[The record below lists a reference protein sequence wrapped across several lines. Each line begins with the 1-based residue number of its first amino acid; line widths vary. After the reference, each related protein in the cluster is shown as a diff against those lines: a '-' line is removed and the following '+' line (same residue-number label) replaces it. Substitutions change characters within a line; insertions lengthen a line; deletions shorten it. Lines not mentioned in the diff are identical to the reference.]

1 MVLKIGLMDYST
13 KIPIRLLLFILFVP
27 ALLWGYGKAI
37 VRMAQINNVDL
48 QTDRSDNTGSNRGTD
63 DEPLQ
68 AAINEKRVSE
78 NQVANQLNPYLAD
91 VDVAAADDT
100 TTSQTT
106 DSLQIDQPKK
116 SVADTRLA
124 KRPITPLSSSPIEP
138 AHSDASP
145 KGAKSAAILNT
156 NLAEPSGAEL
166 LDTDGISENLAER
179 SAPDIEPAGQTQTYT
194 NRVLKPII
202 PAASPITVTD
212 SNLNI
217 KQTNQN
223 AQPSFV
229 GVLGIPT
236 ILFAG
241 LFVVM
246 WGIISGRIQRIM
258 F

>member
-1 MVLKIGLMDYST
+1 MVLKIGLMDYSS

-37 VRMAQINNVDL
+37 VRMAQINNVGL
-48 QTDRSDNTGSNRGTD
+48 QADRSDNNGSKRGTD
-63 DEPLQ
+63 NEPLQ

-78 NQVANQLNPYLAD
+78 NQVAKQLNPYLAD
-91 VDVAAADDT
+91 VDVAEADDT

-124 KRPITPLSSSPIEP
+124 KRPTLPSSSPAE
-138 AHSDASP
+138 SSSRVVSP
-145 KGAKSAAILNT
+145 KDAESAILNT
-156 NLAEPSGAEL
+156 NLAGPSGAEQ
-166 LDTDGISENLAER
+166 LDTDGISKNLAER

-202 PAASPITVTD
+202 PAASPITITD

-217 KQTNQN
+217 EQTNQD
-223 AQPSFV
+223 AKPSFV